1 MEQVVPKRKPN
12 PKRLE
17 KTLFVNHKAE
27 QALEK
32 RLESI
37 SLTSRLRMMELDR
50 ERITLKNEYRLSRRR
65 NVSCSKPRSRSPS
78 PFVVSRPSRH
88 QPLDPVNAYLLTEY
102 RRVSEVIPSILMSLS
117 AKEEKK
123 HEFVAMTTTEPDRT
137 QGGCVD
143 EPDMT
148 KIQQLIRNV
157 KKMRQDMNVSK
168 RLDSNRCKVNFKDL
182 MKTIEAREQRSSP
195 SDTYTDGACS
205 LLRRK
210 MNKMRRE
217 GQDVDRRQGQR
228 TQSESTQST
237 EHTKPLDDSTQ
248 RQRHSITL
256 PRVSDTPAQHRG
268 LTMTRSVTTLGM
280 PGRQKTSLPAYT
292 KSQLAEED
300 EFITRTK
307 VTRELENYDKIR
319 GRIGTF
325 MDTISQSRLPPLE
338 QGEPLE

>member
-1 MEQVVPKRKPN
+1 MEQVAPKRKPN

-78 PFVVSRPSRH
+78 PFVASRPSRH

-117 AKEEKK
+117 AKEEQKQ
-123 HEFVAMTTTEPDRT
+123 EFVAMTTTEPNRT
-137 QGGCVD
+137 QAGGVD
-143 EPDMT
+143 EPDMS
-148 KIQQLIRNV
+148 KIQKLIRNV

-182 MKTIEAREQRSSP
+182 MKNIEEREQRGSP

-217 GQDVDRRQGQR
+217 G
-228 TQSESTQST
+228 
-237 EHTKPLDDSTQ
+237 
-248 RQRHSITL
+248 
-256 PRVSDTPAQHRG
+256 DTPMQSQG
-268 LTMTRSVTTLGM
+268 LAMTRSVTTLGM
-280 PGRQKTSLPAYT
+280 PGRQKTSLPAYS

-307 VTRELENYDKIR
+307 VSRELENYDKIR

-325 MDTISQSRLPPLE
+325 MDTMSQSRLPPLE
-338 QGEPLE
+338 QDELTD

>member
-1 MEQVVPKRKPN
+1 MEQVEPKRKPN

-17 KTLFVNHKAE
+17 KTLFVNHKEE

-37 SLTSRLRMMELDR
+37 SLNSRLRMMELDR
-50 ERITLKNEYRLSRRR
+50 ERITLRNEYRLSRRH
-65 NVSCSKPRSRSPS
+65 NVSSSKPRSRSPS
-78 PFVVSRPSRH
+78 PFVDSRPSRH
-88 QPLDPVNAYLLTEY
+88 QTLDPVNSYLLTEY

-117 AKEEKK
+117 AKEEKTP
-123 HEFVAMTTTEPDRT
+123 EFVAMTTTEVDRT
-137 QGGCVD
+137 KGGAD

-148 KIQQLIRNV
+148 KILQLIRNV

-168 RLDSNRCKVNFKDL
+168 RLDSNRCKVSFKDL
-182 MKTIEAREQRSSP
+182 LKSIEAREQKGSL

-210 MNKMRRE
+210 MNKMRRD
-217 GQDVDRRQGQR
+217 GQDVDRRQGPRSQGGHRQPTESIKSPDENSQR
-228 TQSESTQST
+228 
-237 EHTKPLDDSTQ
+237 K
-248 RQRHSITL
+248 RHSITL
-256 PRVSDTPAQHRG
+256 PRVSDTPMQPQG

-292 KSQLAEED
+292 KRQLAEED

-307 VTRELENYDKIR
+307 VSRELENYDKIR

-325 MDTISQSRLPPLE
+325 IDTINQPRLPPFE
-338 QGEPLE
+338 QGELSE